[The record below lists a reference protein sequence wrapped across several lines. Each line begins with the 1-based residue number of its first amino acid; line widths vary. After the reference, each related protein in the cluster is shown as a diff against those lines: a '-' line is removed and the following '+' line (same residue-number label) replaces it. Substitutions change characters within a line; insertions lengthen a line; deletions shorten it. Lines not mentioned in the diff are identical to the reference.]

1 MMSENNEEFTIRLS
15 LEGLP
20 EEVRVLPST
29 DDEGTKY
36 ELFHEADYLGTVWPE
51 CVEEGVCWFSSD
63 ELSEDVVLKIGEAIE
78 RKDR

>member
-20 EEVRVLPST
+20 EEVRVLHST
-29 DDEGTKY
+29 DGEETKY
-36 ELFHEADYLGTVWPE
+36 ELFNEADYLGTVWPE
-51 CVEEGVCWFSSD
+51 CIEEGVCWFSSD